1 MPIEWSGG
9 LIICPMHRQVEYTL
23 DSDTVDIIPLYS
35 CVLNSLKY
43 ILWLYEI

>member
-9 LIICPMHRQVEYTL
+9 LIICQMHWQVEYTL

>member
-9 LIICPMHRQVEYTL
+9 LIICPMHRRVEYTL

-35 CVLNSLKY
+35 CILNPFNY
-43 ILWLYEI
+43 ILHDHEI

>member
-9 LIICPMHRQVEYTL
+9 LIICQVEYTL